1 MHKITKKCF
10 WGRMKG
16 SEMSRIS
23 WFHSS
28 LPTLQ
33 VDPKIIVLTKLNTF
47 NRTTTIAHNGHVPF
61 VNTIYVYAT
70 QQLEQ

>member
-1 MHKITKKCF
+1 
-10 WGRMKG
+10 MKG
-16 SEMSRIS
+16 SEMSRTS
-23 WFHSS
+23 WFHYS

-61 VNTIYVYAT
+61 VNTTYVYAT